1 MNIALAQTI
10 PFLVVML
17 FVQATIYP
25 AFFPVALVAI
35 SRLTAFN
42 ERSIFAGTTM
52 AIGVIIGI
60 GLTPVILGAV
70 ADVWNFRVGIFS
82 FGAFTAIFCI
92 SLKGIRGI

>member
-52 AIGVIIGI
+52 AIGVSLALGSHLSSWELWQTYGI
-60 GLTPVILGAV
+60 SGLVFFLLVPLQQ
-70 ADVWNFRVGIFS
+70 FS
-82 FGAFTAIFCI
+82 VFP
-92 SLKGIRGI
+92 